1 VNSQAPAA
9 PTARR
14 DGDSPLVTRHALIDR
29 VFHWITAL
37 AVLLL
42 LASAFLPILGL
53 KFSWV
58 PLHWIT
64 GVVLTILVL
73 FHLVRA
79 TFFQRLRCM
88 WIGARDFRDASA
100 GRRAAKYTLAQK
112 LMHAAMGSAVLVATV
127 TGVIMLA
134 KVDTPLWKRDPYLL
148 DAATWGVV
156 YVLHGASALVI
167 LTLTM
172 THIYFSLLPEKRAYL
187 RAMIGGQMT
196 RAAAAEFH
204 DPQRWSGQRKD
215 DPHESKT

>member
-1 VNSQAPAA
+1 VKPGPN
-9 PTARR
+9 
-14 DGDSPLVTRHALIDR
+14 VITRHAPVDR

-64 GVVLTILVL
+64 GVVLGAAVL

-88 WIGARDFRDASA
+88 LPRPRDVSDLLNR
-100 GRRAAKYTLAQK
+100 RRAAKYTPAQK
-112 LMHAAMGSAVLVATV
+112 LMHAALGTAVLVAVV
-127 TGVIMLA
+127 TGFIMLA
-134 KVDTPLWKRDPYLL
+134 KVDTPLWKRNPYLL
-148 DAATWGVV
+148 EASSWGVV
-156 YVLHGASALVI
+156 YVLHGAAALVT

-172 THIYFSLLPEKRAYL
+172 AHVYFSLLPEKRAYL

-196 RAAAAEFH
+196 REEAAEFH
-204 DPQRWSGQRKD
+204 DPRRWSGNRKD
-215 DPHESKT
+215 DPGEDDK

>member
-1 VNSQAPAA
+1 M
-9 PTARR
+9 
-14 DGDSPLVTRHALIDR
+14 DR
-29 VFHWITAL
+29 VFHWVTAL

-58 PLHWIT
+58 PLHWIS
-64 GVVLTILVL
+64 GVVLTAAVL
-73 FHLVRA
+73 FHLVRSV
-79 TFFQRLRCM
+79 FFQRLRCVL
-88 WIGARDFRDASA
+88 IGMRDFRDARA

-112 LMHAAMGSAVLVATV
+112 LMHAALGTAVLVATV

-134 KVDTPLWKRDPYLL
+134 KVDTPLWNRNPYLL
-148 DAATWGVV
+148 DASTWGVV
-156 YVLHGASALVI
+156 YVLHGAAALAC

-172 THIYFSLLPEKRAYL
+172 THIYFSLRPEKRAYL

-196 RAAAAEFH
+196 RHEATTLH

-215 DPHESKT
+215 DPRENGT

>member
-1 VNSQAPAA
+1 VTPPPGTS
-9 PTARR
+9 
-14 DGDSPLVTRHALIDR
+14 DLITRHAPLDR

-37 AVLLL
+37 AVLILL
-42 LASAFLPILGL
+42 LSAFLPILGF

-64 GVVLTILVL
+64 GLVLTAAVF

-79 TFFQRLRCM
+79 SFFQQLRCM
-88 WIGARDFRDASA
+88 LIRVRDFRDLRQ
-100 GRRAAKYTLAQK
+100 GRRAARYTLAQK
-112 LMHAAMGSAVLVATV
+112 LMHGVLGTAVLLDTI

-134 KVDTPLWKRDPYLL
+134 KIDTPLWKRNPYLL
-148 DAATWGVV
+148 DASTWGVV
-156 YVLHGASALVI
+156 YVLHGAAALII

-196 RAAAAEFH
+196 RQEAAEFH

-215 DPHESKT
+215 DPHENKT

>member
-1 VNSQAPAA
+1 VP
-9 PTARR
+9 PIRR
-14 DGDSPLVTRHALIDR
+14 DGDSPLITRHAPIDR

-42 LASAFLPILGL
+42 MASAFLPILGL

-64 GVVLTILVL
+64 GVVLTAAVL

-79 TFFQRLRCM
+79 SFFKRLKCM
-88 WIGARDFRDASA
+88 WIGTRDFRDASA

-112 LMHAAMGSAVLVATV
+112 LMHAAMGTAVLVATV

-134 KVDTPLWKRDPYLL
+134 KVDTPLWKRDPYML
-148 DAATWGVV
+148 DGSTWGVV
-156 YVLHGASALVI
+156 YVLHGAAALVI

-172 THIYFSLLPEKRAYL
+172 AHIYFSLLPEKRAYL
-187 RAMIGGQMT
+187 RAMIGGKMT

-204 DPQRWSGQRKD
+204 DPNRWSGQRKD
-215 DPHESKT
+215 DPRENHK